1 MKIAVIG
8 CGNMGSGIAK
18 QLAEEHELFL
28 SDRSE
33 KKAMELASALN
44 CTEPDPG
51 EAVKA
56 AEIILLAVKPQNLSQ
71 AAKQIKKDIKTKQLV
86 VSILAGTPISIL
98 KQHLGPIPILRMMP
112 NLAVVYGQGMIG
124 MVETPEITPR
134 IKKSAE
140 KLCGP
145 LGSAD
150 WLTEDKLDAFAALTA
165 SGPAF
170 VLVLIEAMV
179 EAAVAMGF
187 SARDGIDF
195 VLEMLTGTIVM
206 LKESGN
212 HPAERRLRITSP
224 GGMTSAGL
232 RKWKTPRSADQS
244 SMPSWPPIS
253 ARTNGPRALIK
264 KNSPTGTETQRGE
277 RSLLGKKY

>member
-44 CTEPDPG
+44 CTACPTPG

-98 KQHLGPIPILRMMP
+98 NR
-112 NLAVVYGQGMIG
+112 N
-124 MVETPEITPR
+124 
-134 IKKSAE
+134 
-140 KLCGP
+140 
-145 LGSAD
+145 
-150 WLTEDKLDAFAALTA
+150 
-165 SGPAF
+165 
-170 VLVLIEAMV
+170 
-179 EAAVAMGF
+179 
-187 SARDGIDF
+187 
-195 VLEMLTGTIVM
+195 
-206 LKESGN
+206 
-212 HPAERRLRITSP
+212 
-224 GGMTSAGL
+224 
-232 RKWKTPRSADQS
+232 
-244 SMPSWPPIS
+244 
-253 ARTNGPRALIK
+253 
-264 KNSPTGTETQRGE
+264 
-277 RSLLGKKY
+277 